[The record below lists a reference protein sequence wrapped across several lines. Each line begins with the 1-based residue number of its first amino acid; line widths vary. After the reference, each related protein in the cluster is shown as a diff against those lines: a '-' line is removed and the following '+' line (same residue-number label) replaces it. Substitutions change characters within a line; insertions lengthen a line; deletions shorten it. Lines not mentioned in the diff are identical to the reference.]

1 MSTKNAIS
9 AAGVG
14 AVISAAKEDSEAL
27 KFTYTSSSSLTTGFQ
42 SNVTMP
48 GGHMLIVDE
57 PKTMPGGQNKG
68 ANPLDLMCASFG
80 TCQEIT
86 YKMYAT
92 AMGIPLES
100 VSAHIVG
107 DINLNGLVGNGGPVG
122 FKKIQ
127 GTITVVSDAEEE
139 QLKKLKAVC
148 DAHCPLLATLRQKI
162 ACNVDL
168 IHKDPQLS
176 EAKVTALNEAL
187 KSDPVQKGG
196 LMAVISAGKQ
206 DEDALQFTYESSSK
220 LSTNTLM
227 TEVTMPQGHKM
238 VIDEPTTM
246 PGGNNDGPNPLDV
259 FCASLGTCQ
268 EITWKMYA
276 TVMGVPVSSISCKVE
291 APIDLRGLVGL
302 ADNAV
307 PFKSVSVQVT
317 VTSPASKATLVG
329 LKGAIDAH
337 CPMVATIKNEIPVE
351 LSLEVKKPAGC

>member
-1 MSTKNAIS
+1 MGMSTKNAIS

-122 FKKIQ
+122 FKKNSRHNHSRERRRRRAI
-127 GTITVVSDAEEE
+127 EETE
-139 QLKKLKAVC
+139 GGVR
-148 DAHCPLLATLRQKI
+148 CPLPAPCHTAPENCLQCRSNSQRSPTLG
-162 ACNVDL
+162 
-168 IHKDPQLS
+168 S
-176 EAKVTALNEAL
+176 E
-187 KSDPVQKGG
+187 
-196 LMAVISAGKQ
+196 
-206 DEDALQFTYESSSK
+206 
-220 LSTNTLM
+220 
-227 TEVTMPQGHKM
+227 GHC
-238 VIDEPTTM
+238 IE
-246 PGGNNDGPNPLDV
+246 
-259 FCASLGTCQ
+259 
-268 EITWKMYA
+268 
-276 TVMGVPVSSISCKVE
+276 
-291 APIDLRGLVGL
+291 
-302 ADNAV
+302 
-307 PFKSVSVQVT
+307 
-317 VTSPASKATLVG
+317 
-329 LKGAIDAH
+329 
-337 CPMVATIKNEIPVE
+337 
-351 LSLEVKKPAGC
+351 